1 MPSVRE
7 KCSCGAEMEITD
19 APLPNAL
26 ASIKAWRSNHSCNP
40 AEKEI
45 QALHG
50 STGELERSIG
60 FTVADIPAKEY
71 DPFEDRKIR

>member
-40 AEKEI
+40 TEKEI
-45 QALHG
+45 QAVHG
-50 STGELERSIG
+50 QPGDLERSIG
-60 FTVADIPAKEY
+60 FAVSELPAKEY
-71 DPFEDRKIR
+71 DPFEERSIQ

>member
-26 ASIKAWRSNHSCNP
+26 ASITSWRKKHSCVAP
-40 AEKEI
+40 DKEI
-45 QALHG
+45 QATHG
-50 STGELERSIG
+50 MQGDLERSIG
-60 FTVADIPAKEY
+60 FTAEEYPAKKY
-71 DPFEDRKIR
+71 DPWEDKQ

>member
-26 ASIKAWRSNHSCNP
+26 ASIKSWRSNHSCVAP
-40 AEKEI
+40 EKEI
-45 QALHG
+45 QAIHG
-50 STGELERSIG
+50 SPGDLERSIG
-60 FTVADIPAKEY
+60 FTIPEHPAKEY
-71 DPFEDRKIR
+71 DPWEDRK